1 MQLTGPVYL
10 LVFLPLSVLAALPFK
25 RQRALVLALL
35 SILWYG
41 LANFENP
48 FGIIHIFTLTLA
60 VLLLARLPHRHVGT
74 VIGITLTLG
83 SLIAARCVAEYTT
96 LAYTYPQGLTLLTI
110 STVSYLCDRGEAR
123 AATVPET
130 VAYLLFYPALTMGPV
145 IRFSE
150 FLPVLDAREDSLER
164 FSRGIHLYAMG
175 FIKRIGCAAILLRTL
190 ENIFSHATQGI
201 PHQMM
206 LLILPVAYFL
216 LYFTVTGNTSMA
228 RGVALMYGLEL
239 PRDHLPLFEAIQPD
253 KMPRGMFCSLGR
265 FLDTYV
271 GAPIGRI
278 LPGRAG
284 RLTAGAATFALGVF
298 FFRLRP
304 SLLLLACPI
313 LLYRLWRVF
322 PETPRKAPRRL
333 PGKIL
338 LGFFSF
344 LLCAVFVTGMILPE
358 PIRFYELFRVPNV
371 EDASYRFYYI
381 YGTVSWTTYL
391 IVGAAAV
398 LAFVPLSHLYS
409 ILRRRV
415 SGKGRLAMQIVESVT
430 LFAAFFVTIVYFLP
444 QFPEYA
450 EKAFTRIYI

>member
-1 MQLTGPVYL
+1 MQLTGPVFL
-10 LVFLPLSVLAALPFK
+10 LIFLPLSVLAAVPFK
-25 RQRALVLALL
+25 RQRAPVLALL
-35 SILWYG
+35 SILWYA

-48 FGIIHIFTLTLA
+48 WGILHIFTLTLA
-60 VLLLARLPHRHVGT
+60 VLLLARLPHRRAGT
-74 VIGITLTLG
+74 AIGISLAVG
-83 SLIAARCVAEYTT
+83 SLVAARCLAEY
-96 LAYTYPQGLTLLTI
+96 ASFTYPYPAGLTLVTI
-110 STVSYLCDRGEAR
+110 STVSYLCDRDAAR

-130 VAYLLFYPALTMGPV
+130 IAYLLFYPALTMGPV

-150 FLPVLDAREDSLER
+150 FLPILDARADSVER
-164 FSRGIHLYAMG
+164 FSRGIHLYAIG
-175 FIKRIGCAAILLRTL
+175 FIKRIGCAAILLRTV

-201 PHQMM
+201 PYQML

-239 PRDHLPLFEAIQPD
+239 PRDHLPLFEAFQPD
-253 KMPRGMFCSLGR
+253 EMPRGMFCSLGR

-271 GAPIGRI
+271 GAPIGRL

-284 RLTAGAATFALGVF
+284 RMLAGAVTFALGVF

-304 SLLLLACPI
+304 SLLLLASPI

-322 PETPRKAPRRL
+322 PETPRQAPRRL

-358 PIRFYELFRVPNV
+358 PFRLYELFRGANPEN
-371 EDASYRFYYI
+371 ASYRFYYI
-381 YGTVSWTTYL
+381 YGTVSWTNYL
-391 IVGAAAV
+391 IIGAVAV

-409 ILRRRV
+409 VLQRKV
-415 SGKGRLAMQIVESVT
+415 SGKGRLALQITESVV
-430 LFAAFFVTIVYFLP
+430 LFAAFFVTMVYFLP

-450 EKAFTRIYI
+450 EKAFTKIYI

>member
-206 LLILPVAYFL
+206 MLILPVA
-216 LYFTVTGNTSMA
+216 
-228 RGVALMYGLEL
+228 
-239 PRDHLPLFEAIQPD
+239 
-253 KMPRGMFCSLGR
+253 
-265 FLDTYV
+265 
-271 GAPIGRI
+271 
-278 LPGRAG
+278 
-284 RLTAGAATFALGVF
+284 
-298 FFRLRP
+298 
-304 SLLLLACPI
+304 
-313 LLYRLWRVF
+313 
-322 PETPRKAPRRL
+322 
-333 PGKIL
+333 
-338 LGFFSF
+338 
-344 LLCAVFVTGMILPE
+344 
-358 PIRFYELFRVPNV
+358 
-371 EDASYRFYYI
+371 
-381 YGTVSWTTYL
+381 
-391 IVGAAAV
+391 
-398 LAFVPLSHLYS
+398 
-409 ILRRRV
+409 
-415 SGKGRLAMQIVESVT
+415 
-430 LFAAFFVTIVYFLP
+430 
-444 QFPEYA
+444 
-450 EKAFTRIYI
+450 